1 MRLGLALGYWGRGP
15 AADHLTLAREA
26 ERLGYDSV
34 WTAESWGSDAFTPLT
49 WIAARTS
56 RIKLGT
62 AVAQMAARSPTAT
75 AMHALTLDHLS
86 GGRMMLGLGLSGP
99 QVVEGWYGR
108 PFPASPLT
116 ATREYVDV
124 VRQVL
129 RREGPVTLD
138 GRFHALPYRGA
149 DGTGLGKPLKPITH
163 PLRAGLPVLLGAEGP
178 RNVAQTVRIADGWL
192 PLYWSPTRPEVYE
205 ASLAGLLRET
215 GGEGRP
221 GPCRQTPDCPATPCT
236 LLHARP
242 RSRGRCPHCR
252 TPHSPECIQY
262 EGPRAARREHAPDA
276 AGPALRADDGSSTTG
291 PSRFLVAPMARVKVC
306 DDVAE
311 GLLPVKAMLGFY
323 IGGMGPMQGRTEHSI
338 GGGGRATG
346 GRNFHADLMA
356 RMGYEEEAHRIQ
368 RLFLEGRREE
378 AVLAVPD
385 AFADEISLVGPR
397 RRIAER
403 LELWRKGPVTDLLAL
418 SPDPHTLRVLAE
430 LNT

>member
-15 AADHLTLAREA
+15 SPDHVPLAREA

-49 WIAARTS
+49 WIAAQTS
-56 RIKLGT
+56 TIKLGT
-62 AVAQMAARSPTAT
+62 AVAQMAARSPATT

-86 GGRMMLGLGLSGP
+86 GGRVLLGLGLSGP

-108 PFPASPLT
+108 PFPKSPLT

-129 RREGPVTLD
+129 RREGPVTVD
-138 GRFHALPYRGA
+138 GRFHPLPYRGPDA
-149 DGTGLGKPLKPITH
+149 TGLGKPLKPITH

-178 RNVAQTVRIADGWL
+178 RNVAQTARIADGWL
-192 PLYWSPTRPEVYE
+192 PLYWAPSRPEVYGP
-205 ASLAGLLRET
+205 AVAGLP
-215 GGEGRP
+215 EG
-221 GPCRQTPDCPATPCT
+221 
-236 LLHARP
+236 
-242 RSRGRCPHCR
+242 
-252 TPHSPECIQY
+252 
-262 EGPRAARREHAPDA
+262 
-276 AGPALRADDGSSTTG
+276 
-291 PSRFLVAPMARVKVC
+291 FLVAPMAQVRVC
-306 DDVAE
+306 DDVAA

-323 IGGMGPMQGRTEHSI
+323 IGGMGH
-338 GGGGRATG
+338 AA
-346 GRNFHADLMA
+346 RNFHADLMA
-356 RMGYEEEAHRIQ
+356 RMGYEEEARRIQ
-368 RLFLEGRREE
+368 ELFLSGRREE

-397 RRIAER
+397 ERIAER

-430 LNT
+430 LNS

>member
-15 AADHLTLAREA
+15 APGHLDLATEA

-34 WTAESWGSDAFTPLT
+34 WTAEAWGSDAFTPLT

-56 RIKLGT
+56 RIRLGT
-62 AVAQMAARSPTAT
+62 AIAQMAARTPAAT

-129 RREGPVTLD
+129 RRRAPVTLD

-149 DGTGLGKPLKPITH
+149 DGTGLGRPLKPITH
-163 PLRAGLPVLLGAEGP
+163 PLRADLPLLLGAEGP
-178 RNVAQTVRIADGWL
+178 KNIAQTTRIADGWL
-192 PLYWSPTRPEVYE
+192 PLYWSPTRPDVYR
-205 ASLAGLLRET
+205 ASLTELP
-215 GGEGRP
+215 EGFM
-221 GPCRQTPDCPATPCT
+221 
-236 LLHARP
+236 
-242 RSRGRCPHCR
+242 
-252 TPHSPECIQY
+252 I
-262 EGPRAARREHAPDA
+262 
-276 AGPALRADDGSSTTG
+276 
-291 PSRFLVAPMARVKVC
+291 APMARAQVC
-306 DDVAE
+306 EDVTE

-323 IGGMGPMQGRTEHSI
+323 IGGMGH
-338 GGGGRATG
+338 AA
-346 GRNFHADLMA
+346 RNFHADLMA
-356 RMGYEEEAHRIQ
+356 RMGYEEEARRIQ
-368 RLFLEGRREE
+368 ELFLAGRRQE

-397 RRIAER
+397 ARIAER
-403 LELWRKGPVTDLLAL
+403 LDLWREGPVTDLLVTA
-418 SPDPHTLRVLAE
+418 PDPHTLRVLAE
-430 LNT
+430 LNS

>member
-15 AADHLTLAREA
+15 DTAHVPLAQEA

-56 RIKLGT
+56 TIKLGT
-62 AVAQMAARSPTAT
+62 AVAQMAARSPVTT

-129 RREGPVTLD
+129 RRTAPVSLD
-138 GRFHALPYRGA
+138 GRFHPLPYRGP

-192 PLYWSPTRPEVYE
+192 PLYWAPDRPEVYGD
-205 ASLAGLLRET
+205 AVRDLPAGFR
-215 GGEGRP
+215 
-221 GPCRQTPDCPATPCT
+221 
-236 LLHARP
+236 
-242 RSRGRCPHCR
+242 
-252 TPHSPECIQY
+252 
-262 EGPRAARREHAPDA
+262 
-276 AGPALRADDGSSTTG
+276 
-291 PSRFLVAPMARVKVC
+291 VAPMVRVKVC

-323 IGGMGPMQGRTEHSI
+323 IGGMGHAS
-338 GGGGRATG
+338 
-346 GRNFHADLMA
+346 RNFHADLMA
-356 RMGYEEEAHRIQ
+356 RMGYPEAARRVQ
-368 RLFLEGRREE
+368 ELFLAGRREE
-378 AVLAVPD
+378 AVCAVPD

-397 RRIAER
+397 ERIAER
-403 LELWRKGPVTDLLAL
+403 LESWRKGPVTDLLAL
-418 SPDPHTLRVLAE
+418 SPDPCTLRVLAE
-430 LNT
+430 LNS

>member
-15 AADHLTLAREA
+15 SADHVPLAQEA

-49 WIAARTS
+49 WIAAQTS

-62 AVAQMAARSPTAT
+62 AVAQMAARSPTTT

-129 RREGPVTLD
+129 TRRAPVELA
-138 GRFHALPYRGA
+138 GRFHAHPYRGPDA
-149 DGTGLGKPLKPITH
+149 TGIGKALKPITH
-163 PLRAGLPVLLGAEGP
+163 PLRPDLPVLLGAEGP
-178 RNVAQTVRIADGWL
+178 KNVAQTIRIADGWL
-192 PLYWSPTRPEVYE
+192 PLYWSPSRPEAY
-205 ASLAGLLRET
+205 G
-215 GGEGRP
+215 
-221 GPCRQTPDCPATPCT
+221 
-236 LLHARP
+236 
-242 RSRGRCPHCR
+242 
-252 TPHSPECIQY
+252 
-262 EGPRAARREHAPDA
+262 DA
-276 AGPALRADDGSSTTG
+276 VRDLPQG
-291 PSRFLVAPMARVKVC
+291 FLVAPMARVQVC
-306 DDVAE
+306 DDLSA

-323 IGGMGPMQGRTEHSI
+323 IGGMGH
-338 GGGGRATG
+338 AA
-346 GRNFHADLMA
+346 RNFHADLMA
-356 RMGYEEEAHRIQ
+356 RMGYEEEARRIQ
-368 RLFLEGRREE
+368 RLFLDGHREE
-378 AVLAVPD
+378 AVRAVPD

-397 RRIAER
+397 ERIAER

-418 SPDPHTLRVLAE
+418 APDRHTLRVLAE
-430 LNT
+430 LNS

>member
-15 AADHLTLAREA
+15 DPRHLELAQEA

-49 WIAARTS
+49 WIAAHTS
-56 RIKLGT
+56 RIRLGT
-62 AVAQMAARSPTAT
+62 AIAQMAARSPTTT

-108 PFPASPLT
+108 PFPKSPLT

-129 RREGPVTLD
+129 RREGPVEVD
-138 GRFHALPYRGA
+138 GRFHAHPYRGEDA
-149 DGTGLGKPLKPITH
+149 TGLGKPLKPITH
-163 PLRAGLPVLLGAEGP
+163 PLRAGLPILLGAEGP
-178 RNVAQTVRIADGWL
+178 KNIAQTTRIADGWL
-192 PLYWSPTRPEVYE
+192 PLYWSPTRTDAYE
-205 ASLAGLLRET
+205 A
-215 GGEGRP
+215 
-221 GPCRQTPDCPATPCT
+221 
-236 LLHARP
+236 
-242 RSRGRCPHCR
+242 
-252 TPHSPECIQY
+252 
-262 EGPRAARREHAPDA
+262 
-276 AGPALRADDGSSTTG
+276 ALTELTDD
-291 PSRFLVAPMARVKVC
+291 FMIAPMARVTVC

-323 IGGMGPMQGRTEHSI
+323 IGGMGPYKGRAERSI

-356 RMGYEEEAHRIQ
+356 RMGYADEARRVQ
-368 RLFLEGRREE
+368 ELFLAGRREE
-378 AVLAVPD
+378 AVQAVPD

-397 RRIAER
+397 ARIAER
-403 LELWRKGPVTDLLAL
+403 LELWRKGPVTDLLVLA
-418 SPDPHTLRVLAE
+418 PDPQTLRVLAE
-430 LNT
+430 LNS